1 MIFSPV
7 INIFFLSIF
16 TIMFGYILDF
26 TVSKK
31 SLLYYFKEK
40 PDLYISGIRATLFN
54 LIIISP
60 INYFIAI
67 NFLIS
72 KDFFKSGLACN
83 KLFLML
89 ICHNLLYFLLH
100 YMVHKIEI
108 LKPIHYFHHKFKKNI
123 PSISN
128 AVSPL
133 EFQTLY
139 VLPFL
144 FGLLIFKPNVITFD
158 VSILIISIL
167 STIIHCY
174 EFSNFKWIP
183 GFVSPKK
190 HCLHHETYSATYSAP
205 LLDLDFLKKNLSNR
219 LYGILSFKKI
229 KSWAIS

>member
-1 MIFSPV
+1 MIFSPI
-7 INIFFLSIF
+7 INVFLLSIF
-16 TIMFGYILDF
+16 TITFGYILDF
-26 TVSKK
+26 TISKK

-54 LIIISP
+54 LLIISP

-72 KDFFKSGLACN
+72 KDFFKSGLAYN
-83 KLFLML
+83 KLILML
-89 ICHNLLYFLLH
+89 ICHNLLYFLIH

-128 AVSPL
+128 AVSAL

-144 FGLLIFKPNVITFD
+144 VGLL
-158 VSILIISIL
+158 
-167 STIIHCY
+167 
-174 EFSNFKWIP
+174 
-183 GFVSPKK
+183 
-190 HCLHHETYSATYSAP
+190 
-205 LLDLDFLKKNLSNR
+205 LL
-219 LYGILSFKKI
+219 
-229 KSWAIS
+229 